1 MKTVN
6 KKVKVSQP
14 PSIRIYFV
22 DNGELRKQIS
32 DDAKKL
38 GVSMSVMAGMYL
50 KAGRPLVVKTLE
62 KMNKKA
68 RDMSA

>member
-1 MKTVN
+1 MITVK
-6 KKVKVSQP
+6 KKVKGSQP

-32 DDAKKL
+32 EDAKKL
-38 GVSMSVMAGMYL
+38 GVSMSVMAGMYI

-68 RDMSA
+68 RDVTA